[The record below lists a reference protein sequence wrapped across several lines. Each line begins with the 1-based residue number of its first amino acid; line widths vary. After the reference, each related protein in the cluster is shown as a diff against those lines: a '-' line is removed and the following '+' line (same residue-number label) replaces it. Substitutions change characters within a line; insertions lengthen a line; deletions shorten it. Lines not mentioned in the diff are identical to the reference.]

1 MFYETHRDTQ
11 SFYNDG
17 NNHCRAHFHR
27 SVEFLYVIEG
37 QKKVM
42 IDDRE
47 YTLSSSDLLVCP
59 PFTVHTF
66 LKEPI
71 GRQIS
76 AVISSEYC
84 LDFENF
90 SKTNYP
96 KTHVIH
102 DSDGSLL
109 RLVRALEKPQN
120 KSTCIGV
127 VNLILGIFQSKIEF
141 TIKKK
146 DAQTNIAKE
155 IAEYVDAHY
164 FEQISLAQI
173 SKAFGY
179 SSNYFC
185 ELFKKLFRCT
195 FINYVNFVRVR
206 KSLKLLP
213 NNKTLAVSRMVGFN
227 SPQQY
232 YLCFKK
238 CLNCSPK
245 EYLSSVQVSKDKAHK
260 IVK

>member
-11 SFYNDG
+11 PFYNDG
-17 NNHCRAHFHR
+17 NNYCRAHFHR

-42 IDDRE
+42 IDNRE
-47 YTLSSSDLLVCP
+47 YTLCANDLLVCP

-66 LKEPI
+66 LKGES

-76 AVISSEYC
+76 AVISADYC
-84 LDFENF
+84 LEFENF

-102 DSDGSLL
+102 DSDGNLL
-109 RLVRALEKPQN
+109 KLIATLKKPQN
-120 KSTCIGV
+120 KSTCIGA
-127 VNLILGIFQSKIEF
+127 VNLILGIFQNKVKFE
-141 TIKKK
+141 IKKK
-146 DAQTNIAKE
+146 DTQTNIAKE
-155 IAEYVDAHY
+155 IAEYIDARY

-185 ELFKKLFRCT
+185 ELFKKLFSCT
-195 FINYVNFVRVR
+195 FTSYVNFIRVQ
-206 KSLKLLP
+206 KSLKLLA
-213 NNKTLAVSRMVGFN
+213 NNKVLAVSDKVGFN

-238 CLNCSPK
+238 YFGCSPK
-245 EYLSSVQVSKDKAHK
+245 EYLMDANKR
-260 IVK
+260 